1 MGLCISKPTVAFIA
15 DEQGNL
21 DGYIVRNPTRS
32 ERRAAEASQEHV
44 LRTLGMEAAVRLA
57 EGERLHQFGTP
68 NSPRFAAVAPTQRTF
83 HADGT
88 IETSNNI
95 TVYPS
100 R

>member
-32 ERRAAEASQEHV
+32 ERRAAEASQDHV
-44 LRTLGMEAAVRLA
+44 LRTLGPEAAIRLA

-68 NSPRFAAVAPTQRTF
+68 NAPRFMAVDPTQRVLR
-83 HADGT
+83 ADGT

-95 TVYPS
+95 TVYA
-100 R
+100 